1 MRKAQGIGDIVFNVV
16 NYTLLSLLTIC
27 TIYPFWNLLA
37 VSLNESGDTLR
48 GQVYLWPNVFTLD
61 NYKVVFQNEALL
73 GATMRSIT
81 RTVVGTGLS
90 LICSVMLAYTL
101 SRKEFILRKAINM
114 IMIVS
119 MYVSGGL
126 IPTYMLI
133 KNIGLTNSFWVYIIP
148 GLISVFNVIII
159 RSYFD
164 QLPDGLTE
172 AAKIDGANEFQTLFR
187 IVLPVSMPVLAT
199 ITLFVSV
206 GHWNS
211 WFDNYMYNTR
221 ENLNLLQ
228 YELMKI
234 LMQST
239 QQVTS
244 NATGSLAGETL
255 RQITPQSI
263 RATMTI
269 IVTVPILFVY
279 PFLQKYFIQGI
290 MIGAIKE

>member
-1 MRKAQGIGDIVFNVV
+1 MKKSQSTGDIIFNVV

-37 VSLNESGDTLR
+37 ISLNESGDTLR
-48 GQVYLWPNVFTLD
+48 GQVYLWPNAFTLD
-61 NYKVVFQNEALL
+61 NYKVVFQNDALL
-73 GATMRSIT
+73 GATIRSIT
-81 RTVVGTGLS
+81 RTVLGTGLS

-101 SRKEFILRKAINM
+101 SRKEFILRKAINW
-114 IMIVS
+114 IMIIS

-164 QLPDGLTE
+164 QLPDGLIE
-172 AAKIDGANEFQTLFR
+172 ASRIDGANEFQTLFR

-269 IVTVPILFVY
+269 IVTLPILFVY

>member
-1 MRKAQGIGDIVFNVV
+1 MRRTLGAGDIIFNVI

-27 TIYPFWNLLA
+27 TIYPFLNLLA
-37 VSLNESGDTLR
+37 ISLNESVDTLR
-48 GQVYLWPNVFTLD
+48 GQVYLWPNAFTWD
-61 NYKVVFQNEALL
+61 NYKVVFKNDALL
-73 GATMRSIT
+73 GATLRSIT
-81 RTVVGTGLS
+81 RTVIGTGLS
-90 LICSVMLAYTL
+90 LLCTVMLAYTL
-101 SRKEFILRKAINM
+101 SRREFILRKAINL
-114 IMIVS
+114 IMIIS
-119 MYVSGGL
+119 MYISGGL
-126 IPTYMLI
+126 IPTYLLI

-164 QLPDGLTE
+164 QLPDGLIE
-172 AAKIDGANEFQTLFR
+172 AARIDGANEFQTLFR

-221 ENLNLLQ
+221 DNLNLLQ

-244 NATGSLAGETL
+244 NASGSLAGESL

-269 IVTVPILFVY
+269 IVTFPILFVY
-279 PFLQKYFIQGI
+279 PFLQKYFIQGV

>member
-1 MRKAQGIGDIVFNVV
+1 MKRALGIGDIIFNVI

-27 TIYPFWNLLA
+27 TIYPFLNLLA
-37 VSLNESGDTLR
+37 ISLNESLDTLR
-48 GQVYLWPNVFTLD
+48 GQIYLWPNAFTWD
-61 NYKVVFQNEALL
+61 NYIVVLKNEALL
-73 GATMRSIT
+73 GATIRSVT
-81 RTVVGTGLS
+81 RTVIGTGLS
-90 LICSVMLAYTL
+90 LICTVMLAYTL
-101 SRKEFILRKAINM
+101 SRREFILRKAINL
-114 IMIVS
+114 IMVIS
-119 MYVSGGL
+119 MYISGGL
-126 IPTYMLI
+126 IPTYLLI

-164 QLPDGLTE
+164 QLPEGLIE
-172 AAKIDGANEFQTLFR
+172 ASRIDGANEFQTLFR

-221 ENLNLLQ
+221 DNLNLLQ

-244 NATGSLAGETL
+244 NATGSVAGESL

-269 IVTVPILFVY
+269 IVTLPILFVY

>member
-1 MRKAQGIGDIVFNVV
+1 MRRTLGAGDIIFNVI

-27 TIYPFWNLLA
+27 TIYPFLNLLA
-37 VSLNESGDTLR
+37 ISLNESVDTLR
-48 GQVYLWPNVFTLD
+48 GQVYLWPNAFTWD
-61 NYKVVFQNEALL
+61 NYKVVFKNDALL
-73 GATMRSIT
+73 GATLRSIT
-81 RTVVGTGLS
+81 RTVIGTGLS
-90 LICSVMLAYTL
+90 LLCTVMLAYTL
-101 SRKEFILRKAINM
+101 SRREFILRKAINL
-114 IMIVS
+114 IMIIS
-119 MYVSGGL
+119 MYISGGL
-126 IPTYMLI
+126 IPTYLLI

-164 QLPDGLTE
+164 QLPDGLIE
-172 AAKIDGANEFQTLFR
+172 AARIDGANEFQTLFR

-221 ENLNLLQ
+221 DNLNLLQ

-244 NATGSLAGETL
+244 NASGTLAGESL

-269 IVTVPILFVY
+269 IVTFPILFVY
-279 PFLQKYFIQGI
+279 PFLQKYFIQGV

>member
-1 MRKAQGIGDIVFNVV
+1 MKKSQSTGDILFNVV

-37 VSLNESGDTLR
+37 ISLNESGDTLR

-61 NYKVVFQNEALL
+61 NYKVVFQNDALL
-73 GATMRSIT
+73 GATLRSIT
-81 RTVVGTGLS
+81 RTVLGTGLS

-101 SRKEFILRKAINM
+101 SRKEFILRKAINW
-114 IMIVS
+114 IMIIS

-133 KNIGLTNSFWVYIIP
+133 KNIGLTNNFWVYIIP

-164 QLPDGLTE
+164 QLPDGLIE
-172 AAKIDGANEFQTLFR
+172 ASRIDGANEFQTLFK

-269 IVTVPILFVY
+269 IVTIPILFVY

>member
-1 MRKAQGIGDIVFNVV
+1 MRRAQGTGDIVFNVV

-73 GATMRSIT
+73 GATIRSIT

-164 QLPDGLTE
+164 QLPDGLIE
-172 AAKIDGANEFQTLFR
+172 AARIDGANEFQTLFR

>member
-1 MRKAQGIGDIVFNVV
+1 MKKSQSTGDILFNVV

-37 VSLNESGDTLR
+37 ISLNESGDTLR

-61 NYKVVFQNEALL
+61 NYKVVFQNDALL
-73 GATMRSIT
+73 GATLRSIT
-81 RTVVGTGLS
+81 RTVLGTGLS

-101 SRKEFILRKAINM
+101 SRKEFILRKAINW
-114 IMIVS
+114 IMIIS

-164 QLPDGLTE
+164 QLPDGLIE
-172 AAKIDGANEFQTLFR
+172 ASRIDGANEFQTLFK

-269 IVTVPILFVY
+269 IVTIPILFVY

>member
-1 MRKAQGIGDIVFNVV
+1 MKRALGAGDIIFNVI

-27 TIYPFWNLLA
+27 TIYPFLNLLA
-37 VSLNESGDTLR
+37 ISLNESVDTLR
-48 GQVYLWPNVFTLD
+48 GQVYLWPNAFTWD
-61 NYKVVFQNEALL
+61 NYNVVFKNDALL
-73 GATMRSIT
+73 GATMRSIA
-81 RTVVGTGLS
+81 RTVIGTGLS

-101 SRKEFILRKAINM
+101 SRREFILRKAINL
-114 IMIVS
+114 IMVIS
-119 MYVSGGL
+119 MYISGGL
-126 IPTYMLI
+126 IPTYLLI

-164 QLPDGLTE
+164 QLPDGLIE
-172 AAKIDGANEFQTLFR
+172 AARIDGANEFQTLFR

-221 ENLNLLQ
+221 DNLNLLQ

-244 NATGSLAGETL
+244 NASGSLAGESL

-269 IVTVPILFVY
+269 IVTLPILFVY

>member
-1 MRKAQGIGDIVFNVV
+1 MRKRTTAGGVVFNVL
-16 NYTLLSLLTIC
+16 NYAMLSVLTIC
-27 TIYPFWNLLA
+27 TIYPFLNLLA
-37 VSLNESGDTLR
+37 VSLNESLDSLR
-48 GQVYLWPNVFTLD
+48 GQVYLWPNSFTLE
-61 NYKVVFQNEALL
+61 NYKIVFQNDALY
-73 GATMRSIT
+73 GATIRSIA
-81 RTVVGTGLS
+81 RTVLGTALS

-101 SRKEFILRKAINM
+101 SRKEFFLRKPINL

-126 IPTYMLI
+126 IPTYLLI
-133 KNIGLTNSFWVYIIP
+133 KNIGMTNSFWVYIIP
-148 GLISVFNVIII
+148 GLVSVYNVIII
-159 RSYFD
+159 RSFFD
-164 QLPDGLTE
+164 QLPEGLIE
-172 AAKIDGANEFQTLFR
+172 AGRIDGANEFQTLFR

-211 WFDNYMYNTR
+211 WFDNYLYNTR
-221 ENLNLLQ
+221 DNLNLLQ

-244 NATGSLAGETL
+244 NATGSVASESL
-255 RQITPQSI
+255 RQITPQTI

-279 PFLQKYFIQGI
+279 PFLQRYFIQGI
-290 MIGAIKE
+290 MIGAMKE

>member
-1 MRKAQGIGDIVFNVV
+1 MKRKQSAGDITFNVV
-16 NYTLLSLLTIC
+16 NYILLSLLTIC
-27 TIYPFWNLLA
+27 TLYPFLNLFA
-37 VSLNESGDTLR
+37 ISLNESVDTLR
-48 GQVYLWPNVFTLD
+48 GQVYLWPHAFTLD
-61 NYKVVFQNEALL
+61 NYKVVFKNDALL
-73 GATMRSIT
+73 GATIRSIT
-81 RTVVGTGLS
+81 RTVVGTALS

-101 SRKEFILRKAINM
+101 SRKEFLLRKAINL
-114 IMIVS
+114 IMVIS
-119 MYVSGGL
+119 MYISGGL
-126 IPTYMLI
+126 IPTYLLI

-164 QLPDGLTE
+164 QLPDGLIE
-172 AAKIDGANEFQTLFR
+172 ASRIDGANEFQTLFR

-221 ENLNLLQ
+221 DNLNLLQ

-244 NATGSLAGETL
+244 NATGSLAGESL

-269 IVTVPILFVY
+269 IVTFPILLVY
-279 PFLQKYFIQGI
+279 PFLQKYFIQGV

>member
-1 MRKAQGIGDIVFNVV
+1 MRRTLGAGDIIFNVI

-27 TIYPFWNLLA
+27 TIYPFLNLLA
-37 VSLNESGDTLR
+37 ISLNESVDTLR
-48 GQVYLWPNVFTLD
+48 GQVYLWPNAFTWD
-61 NYKVVFQNEALL
+61 NYKVVFKNDALL
-73 GATMRSIT
+73 GATLRSIT

-90 LICSVMLAYTL
+90 LVCSVMLAYTL
-101 SRKEFILRKAINM
+101 SRREFILRKAINL
-114 IMIVS
+114 IMIIS
-119 MYVSGGL
+119 MYISGGL
-126 IPTYMLI
+126 IPTYLLI

-164 QLPDGLTE
+164 QLPDGLIE
-172 AAKIDGANEFQTLFR
+172 AARIDGANEFQTLFR

-221 ENLNLLQ
+221 DNLNLLQ

-244 NATGSLAGETL
+244 NASGSLAGESL

-269 IVTVPILFVY
+269 IVTFPILFVY
-279 PFLQKYFIQGI
+279 PFLQKYFIQGV

>member
-1 MRKAQGIGDIVFNVV
+1 MKKSQSAGDIMFNVV

-37 VSLNESGDTLR
+37 VSLNDSVDTLR

-61 NYKVVFQNEALL
+61 NYKVVFQNDALF
-73 GATMRSIT
+73 GATIRSIT

-114 IMIVS
+114 IMVVS

-164 QLPDGLTE
+164 QLPDGLIE
-172 AAKIDGANEFQTLFR
+172 AARIDGANEFQTLFR

-211 WFDNYMYNTR
+211 WFDNYMYNSR

-269 IVTVPILFVY
+269 IVTMPILFVY

-290 MIGAIKE
+290 MIGAMKE

>member
-1 MRKAQGIGDIVFNVV
+1 MKKSQSTGDILFNVV

-37 VSLNESGDTLR
+37 ISLNESGDTLR

-61 NYKVVFQNEALL
+61 NYKVVFQNDALL
-73 GATMRSIT
+73 GATLRSIT
-81 RTVVGTGLS
+81 RTVLGTGLS

-101 SRKEFILRKAINM
+101 SRKEFILRKAINW
-114 IMIVS
+114 IMILS

-164 QLPDGLTE
+164 QLPDGLIE
-172 AAKIDGANEFQTLFR
+172 ASRIDGANEFQTLFR

-269 IVTVPILFVY
+269 IVTLPILFVY